1 MVEMQSEKEIQI
13 ERIAYAMLKAL
24 PQELCDMVMDSCGLH
39 GLLTLPA
46 EEIIRISGGA
56 RRLHETLASRES
68 LLQRA
73 AQEYAFVCEHKIR
86 LLSIFDES
94 YPQLLRETSDAP
106 RLLYVLGDADLSA
119 ERMLAIVGTRRS
131 SAYGTAVTRK
141 IVSELSE
148 QCPPVSIVS
157 GLAYGID
164 SAAHNAALECGMPT
178 VAVVAHGLGMVYP
191 AAHRELAR
199 EIVKS
204 GGAIVSEYPHDAK
217 PFKGNFLERNRIVA
231 GLCPVTLVS
240 ETPLKGGA
248 ISTASIA
255 ASHDRE
261 VLAIPG
267 RLSDACSA
275 GCNNLIRANKAS
287 ICTGTAD
294 IIEAGGWDTTK
305 QEMAEPQGRQLNLF
319 ASLTGQER
327 AVAECVNNAAE
338 PLQLDQIA
346 NLTGLPMSELLSAI
360 SMLEFEGFL
369 LRHPG
374 NRFSPGM
381 V

>member
-1 MVEMQSEKEIQI
+1 MQSEKAIQI

-24 PQELCDMVMDSCGLH
+24 PQELCDMVIESHGLH

-46 EEIIRISGGA
+46 EEIVRISRGA
-56 RRLHETLASRES
+56 RRLHEILATRES
-68 LLQRA
+68 VLRQA
-73 AQEYAFVCEHKIR
+73 AQEYDFVLEHKIR

-94 YPQLLRETSDAP
+94 YPRLLRETADAP

-119 ERMLAIVGTRRS
+119 ERMAAIVGTRRS
-131 SAYGTAVTRK
+131 SAYGVAVTRK
-141 IVSELSE
+141 IVTGLSE
-148 QCPPVSIVS
+148 QCAPVTVVS

-191 AAHRELAR
+191 AAHRQLAR

-204 GGAIVSEYPHDAK
+204 GGAIVSEYPHDVK

-231 GLCPVTLVS
+231 GLSHVTLVS

-248 ISTASIA
+248 MSTASIA
-255 ASHDRE
+255 ASYDRE

-275 GCNNLIRANKAS
+275 GCNRLIRVNKAA
-287 ICTGTAD
+287 ICTGAD
-294 IIEAGGWDTTK
+294 DMIEAAGWHRHDVDN
-305 QEMAEPQGRQLNLF
+305 QEPDSRQLNLF
-319 ASLTGQER
+319 DSLTDQER
-327 AVAECVNNAAE
+327 AVAECVNNAVE
-338 PLQLDQIA
+338 PLQLDRIA
-346 NLTGLPMSELLSAI
+346 DLTGMAMSDLLSAI
-360 SMLEFEGFL
+360 SMLEFEGYL

-381 V
+381 P